1 MRDNYLQDWN
11 SEIEKSSRARIVHCE
26 LFLILLSNSRILDSA
41 WYSRIMNR
49 SVSSSVT
56 VHMHDFDFSTAGRT
70 LASATLQSTDI
81 TATVSPIKSMKIIHS
96 HHTMSDTKSV
106 EVTKTN
112 EVNITL
118 DTTHYVLFFVASF
131 SDTCIEFFVILR
143 EKVWPLL

>member
-1 MRDNYLQDWN
+1 MGDNNLQDWN
-11 SEIEKSSRARIVHCE
+11 SEIFKSKNSTLWI
-26 LFLILLSNSRILDSA
+26 ISDSIINSRILDSA

-81 TATVSPIKSMKIIHS
+81 TATVSPIKSMKIIPS

-143 EKVWPLL
+143 EKSLTSSVV